1 MHLWDTCFTLTSV
14 VRFCVLH
21 GLARAY
27 LKRGQTMERVR
38 EAKMKKFVIHERAL
52 LLPSDSSDAMPL
64 AVLETRQPLPSISRQ
79 MA

>member
-1 MHLWDTCFTLTSV
+1 MD
-14 VRFCVLH
+14 
-21 GLARAY
+21 
-27 LKRGQTMERVR
+27 RVR

-52 LLPSDSSDAMPL
+52 LPPSDSPDAMPL